1 MFYPLLIS
9 VSLIITILWWMFL
22 RERIGYILPNPL
34 FAKHRKIPLRIMI
47 LWILRFSIIASIMG
61 IILGI
66 GEYRTGEYLKKESH
80 NILIILDISRSM
92 LAEDISPSRIESA
105 KDTINTFLRDRSND
119 MFGMIVFAGKPIV
132 SIPFSSDTSG
142 ISAVISGI
150 TPASIRQ
157 DLPWLSGTAIG
168 DALLIAN
175 STLSGMTDKSSII
188 LITDGRANV
197 GIDPLIAA
205 RETAWLGVPVFTI
218 AIWGTSDQVLSYTD
232 PYTQKRITLED
243 EKWEPLRS
251 DIDEPL
257 LKNIAEI
264 TWGAYFRVTAWREL
278 YGYWDT
284 ISERIGKSEKK
295 VTETRYI
302 SYRPYLFVF
311 LILLICIERIM
322 TTRVFYKNRAK

>member
-1 MFYPLLIS
+1 MYYLLLIAL
-9 VSLIITILWWMFL
+9 SLLITILWWIFF
-22 RERIGYILPNPL
+22 RERIGYIVPNLL
-34 FAKHRKIPLRIMI
+34 FVKHRSIPLRIII
-47 LWILRFSIIASIMG
+47 LWILRFSIITSLIG
-61 IILGI
+61 IILAV
-66 GEYRTGEYLKKESH
+66 GEYRTGEYLKSERH
-80 NILIILDISRSM
+80 NILIVLDISRSM
-92 LAEDISPSRIESA
+92 LAEDIAPSRIESA
-105 KDTINTFLRDRSND
+105 KETINTFLQDRRND
-119 MFGMIVFAGKPIV
+119 VFGMIVFAGKPIV

-175 STLSGMTDKSSII
+175 STLSGMIEKSSII

-205 RETAWLGVPVFTI
+205 HETAWLGIPVFTI
-218 AIWGTSDQVLSYTD
+218 AIWGTSDQILTYTD

-243 EKWEPLRS
+243 EKWEPLKS
-251 DIDEPL
+251 DIDEAL
-257 LKNIAEI
+257 LREIAEI
-264 TWGAYFRVTAWREL
+264 TWGVYFRVTAWREL

-302 SYRPYLFVF
+302 SYRPHLFLLLVF
-311 LILLICIERIM
+311 LLFIERTM
-322 TTRVFYKNRAK
+322 TTRIFYKNRAQ